1 MKGMKGMK
9 GNKDDGFA
17 GDGQEAQVVRTAV
30 GPGSDTEHRWGDGDV
45 PRSSDAGGCP

>member
-17 GDGQEAQVVRTAV
+17 GDGQEAQVVRTC
-30 GPGSDTEHRWGDGDV
+30 
-45 PRSSDAGGCP
+45 SSGTRQ